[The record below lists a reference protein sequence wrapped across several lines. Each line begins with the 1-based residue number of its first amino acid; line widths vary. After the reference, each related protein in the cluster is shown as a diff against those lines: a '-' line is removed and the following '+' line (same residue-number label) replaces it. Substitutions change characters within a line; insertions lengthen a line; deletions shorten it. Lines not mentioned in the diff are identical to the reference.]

1 MNFLPYKYVKKH
13 PFPVSRVF
21 KKYIVTF
28 GGRAVAV
35 NAFNKK
41 HARFLARHNGDLQLC
56 T

>member
-13 PFPVSRVF
+13 PFPVSRVL
-21 KKYIVTF
+21 KKYTVSL
-28 GGRAVAV
+28 GGKTVAV

-41 HARFLARHNGDLQLC
+41 HARLLVRHNRESLLC